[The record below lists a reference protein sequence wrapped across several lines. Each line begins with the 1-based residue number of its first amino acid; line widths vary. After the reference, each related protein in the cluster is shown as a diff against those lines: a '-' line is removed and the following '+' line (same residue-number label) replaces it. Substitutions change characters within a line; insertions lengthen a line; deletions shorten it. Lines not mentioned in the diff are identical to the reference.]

1 MNEQVA
7 NLEAVTNAILIEIQG
22 VMGLTN
28 NHLAQW
34 LVRSIFGWPARRMA
48 GLLVQVDQ
56 DIARY
61 GLGAA
66 TKDLLSGFVH
76 DFKVSCQESIPK
88 DGPLLVVSNHPGA
101 YDILILI
108 ANLFRD
114 DLKII
119 SSDIAIIRHLPSVA
133 PHFITITHD
142 PYQRM
147 ASFRT
152 ALRHLRDGKALL
164 IFPRGEVEID
174 PALSVGAIDG
184 IDRWSFSLEL
194 LLRQIPQACSVVA
207 IVSGVFSPR
216 WFNHPILRLWKKPEQ
231 RQKIAEIIQVA
242 EQLVLSK
249 KSLLT
254 PRVSF
259 SPPLMFS
266 GAGEK
271 TAPPGWWMDTLT
283 QTARAQLAAIP
294 ADQTR

>member
-1 MNEQVA
+1 MSEQVA
-7 NLEAVTNAILIEIQG
+7 NLEAVTNAILLEIQG
-22 VMGLTN
+22 VMGLGYSR
-28 NHLAQW
+28 LAQW

-61 GLGAA
+61 GLRAA
-66 TKDLLSGFVH
+66 AENLLYGLVQ
-76 DFKVSCQESIPK
+76 DFKVNCQQSIPK
-88 DGPLLVVSNHPGA
+88 DGPLLIVSNHPGA

-133 PHFITITHD
+133 THFITITHD
-142 PYQRM
+142 PYRRM

-164 IFPRGEVEID
+164 IFPRGEVETD
-174 PALSVGAIDG
+174 PALSPVPVDG
-184 IDRWSFSLEL
+184 IDRWSFSLDL

-207 IVSGVFSPR
+207 IVSGVFSSR

-249 KSLLT
+249 KSLLA
-254 PRVSF
+254 PQVSF

-266 GAGEK
+266 DAGEK
-271 TAPPGWWMDTLT
+271 AAPPGWWMDTLT
-283 QTARAQLAAIP
+283 QTARDQLAGI
-294 ADQTR
+294 TR